1 MADDVV
7 IVEEVPCLSGINLTK
22 LIFSKIEARNKI
34 AILRTSFCHILS
46 SLAVT
51 FLSVFISYVDEL
63 GHRSWPELLKH
74 LQVFLFTTVIVNKVA
89 GFRAFVDAVKH

>member
-1 MADDVV
+1 MV

-34 AILRTSFCHILS
+34 AILRTSCCHILS

-51 FLSVFISYVDEL
+51 FLSALISHVNEL
-63 GHRSWPELLKH
+63 GHRGWPELLEH
-74 LQVFLFTTVIVNKVA
+74 L
-89 GFRAFVDAVKH
+89 